1 MFIPD
6 LLWNTAAILLG
17 VNTKRSRDAYTL
29 TLLQETALEG
39 QRQLCHE
46 TVVNISRT
54 SNTYYLLN
62 EEKWLTDI
70 NCAALTV
77 TQSMVLPS
85 LCTNKHYGFSK
96 HGNTIISG
104 KYVVPFSLSVLA
116 VCFFRIWLLLALN
129 IYDK

>member
-17 VNTKRSRDAYTL
+17 VNTKRSRDTYTL

-62 EEKWLTDI
+62 EEKQLTDI

-85 LCTNKHYGFSK
+85 LCTNTNIMGFQNMEIQLFQE
-96 HGNTIISG
+96 NTLSH
-104 KYVVPFSLSVLA
+104 SLFP
-116 VCFFRIWLLLALN
+116 CLLFVSLGFGCC
-129 IYDK
+129 